1 MSSPVLIEQL
11 DSAIDVLLSDPDAA
25 IPNVDATVADLLG
38 VAAELRTLPRPDFR
52 SQLKYELTQVAG
64 RPLAASQPDLQVLDE
79 MVCLTPPVNKPRSS
93 ETILPTLF
101 GEGYGTYAVR
111 RSNFAASVAAHAV
124 VLALVLASGVI
135 FTRPG
140 VKESAARLAEQEISV
155 YVPVTPSAAA
165 SHGGGGG
172 GDRDVVRAPEGRL
185 PKTAMEQIT
194 PPEVVVR
201 NDHAKLTVD
210 PTVVMPPQIKISS
223 NLPNLGDPSSSI
235 VGPPS
240 NGTGSGGGFGTG
252 NDGGVGSG
260 NGGGV
265 GAGLGGGYGG
275 GVFRVGGGVSAPR
288 VIYKL
293 DPEYSTE
300 ARQAKYQGTVV
311 LSVIVDADG
320 HTRHVQ
326 VARSLGMGLDE
337 KAVEAVRQWR
347 FEPARK
353 DGRPVPVMV
362 DVEVAFRLF

>member
-1 MSSPVLIEQL
+1 MSSPVLIDQL
-11 DSAIDVLLSDPDAA
+11 DFAIDVLLSDPDAA

-52 SQLKYELTQVAG
+52 SQLKYQLTQVAG
-64 RPLAASQPDLQVLDE
+64 RPVAASQPDLQVLDE
-79 MVCLTPPVNKPRSS
+79 MVCLTPPANKVGSS
-93 ETILPTLF
+93 EMILPTLF

-135 FTRPG
+135 VGTKKVEDNR
-140 VKESAARLAEQEISV
+140 ARLTDTAVSV
-155 YVPVTPSAAA
+155 YVPVAPSAAA

-172 GDRDVVRAPEGRL
+172 GDKDKMLAPEGKL
-185 PKTAMEQIT
+185 PKIAMQQIT

-201 NDHAKLTVD
+201 NDHSKLTVD
-210 PTVVMPPQIKISS
+210 ATVVMPPQIKMSS

-240 NGTGSGGGFGTG
+240 NGTGSDAGLGT
-252 NDGGVGSG
+252 G

-265 GAGLGGGYGG
+265 GSGTGPGVGPGLGGGLGG
-275 GVFRVGGGVSAPR
+275 GVFRVGGGVSAPK

-320 HTRHVQ
+320 HTRQVH

-347 FEPARK
+347 FEPAKK
-353 DGRPVPVMV
+353 DGRPVPVAV
-362 DVEVAFRLF
+362 DVEVAFHLF

>member
-25 IPNVDATVADLLG
+25 IPNVDATVADLLS

-52 SQLKYELTQVAG
+52 SQLKYELTQAAG
-64 RPLAASQPDLQVLDE
+64 RPVAAVQPDLQVLDE
-79 MVCLTPPVNKPRSS
+79 MVCLAPPANKLRSS

-135 FTRPG
+135 VG
-140 VKESAARLAEQEISV
+140 VKKVEDNHARLTDTAVSV

-172 GDRDVVRAPEGRL
+172 GDRDKTLTPGKL
-185 PKTAMEQIT
+185 PKIAMQQIT

-201 NDHAKLTVD
+201 NDHSKLTVD
-210 PTVVMPPQIKISS
+210 ATVVMPPQIKMSS
-223 NLPNLGDPSSSI
+223 NLPNLGDPSSSV
-235 VGPPS
+235 VGPLS
-240 NGTGSGGGFGTG
+240 NGTGSDAGLGTGGG
-252 NDGGVGSG
+252 GGIGSG
-260 NGGGV
+260 NGPGV
-265 GAGLGGGYGG
+265 GPGLGGGLGG
-275 GVFRVGGGVSAPR
+275 GVFRVGGGVSAPK

-320 HTRHVQ
+320 HTRQVH

-353 DGRPVPVMV
+353 DGRPVPVAV
-362 DVEVAFRLF
+362 DVEVAFHLF

>member
-52 SQLKYELTQVAG
+52 SQLKYQLTQVAG
-64 RPLAASQPDLQVLDE
+64 RPVAAVQPDLQVLDE
-79 MVCLTPPVNKPRSS
+79 MVCLTPPANKLPSS

-135 FTRPG
+135 VG
-140 VKESAARLAEQEISV
+140 VKKVEDNHVRLTDTAVSV

-172 GDRDVVRAPEGRL
+172 GDKDKMLTPEGKL
-185 PKTAMEQIT
+185 PKIAMQQIT

-201 NDHAKLTVD
+201 NDHSKLTVD
-210 PTVVMPPQIKISS
+210 ATVVMPPQIKMSS

-240 NGTGSGGGFGTG
+240 NGTGSSAGLGT
-252 NDGGVGSG
+252 G

-265 GAGLGGGYGG
+265 GSGKGGGFGPGLDGGYGG
-275 GVFRVGGGVSAPR
+275 GVFRVGGGVSAPK
-288 VIYKL
+288 VIYKP

-311 LSVIVDADG
+311 LSVIVGADG
-320 HTRHVQ
+320 HTRQVQ

-347 FEPARK
+347 FEPAKK
-353 DGRPVPVMV
+353 DGRPVPVAV
-362 DVEVAFRLF
+362 DVEVAFHLF